1 MNENQPPQ
9 SPGVN
14 TSGVFNADDKTSEA
28 LQRQLDKALDRLA
41 QRYASQPASAQ
52 AEKETLEALK
62 TFTRALSD
70 DELEWLAAAGPGMP
84 GGPVAGSAPNQPVDP
99 KTLGKPKP

>member
-1 MNENQPPQ
+1 M
-9 SPGVN
+9 
-14 TSGVFNADDKTSEA
+14 KTSHPNR
-28 LQRQLDKALDRLA
+28 LGSIRLA
-41 QRYASQPASAQ
+41 FSMPTIRPARPCSANWTKRWIAWRSASAQ